1 MRRSIIAIVVC
12 SILFPV
18 LILCASQNG
27 FAQVGSV
34 RSTVI
39 MHMNLT
45 LDKSI
50 LPTTGVMVR
59 LHARDAHSDTYYTSP
74 IDADNGTTV
83 NWRQDLPF
91 SVSETQPL
99 QMTLQTGTSD
109 GVPLPA
115 GYTVQWQYAVGSG
128 AYKYMNGDTATV
140 AAGKTE
146 DATVTVRGTIVAAQ

>member
-1 MRRSIIAIVVC
+1 MHRSIIALVVC
-12 SILFPV
+12 SILFPA
-18 LILCASQNG
+18 LTLLTPLDG

-34 RSTVI
+34 RRNLI

-45 LDKSI
+45 LDKSA
-50 LPTTGVMVR
+50 LSTTGIMVR

-74 IDADNGTTV
+74 IDADTGTMV

-99 QMTLQTGTSD
+99 QMTLYTGTSD

-128 AYKYMNGDTATV
+128 AYKYMNGNTATV
-140 AAGKTE
+140 AAGKTD
-146 DATVTVRGTIVAAQ
+146 DATVTVRGTVVATQ